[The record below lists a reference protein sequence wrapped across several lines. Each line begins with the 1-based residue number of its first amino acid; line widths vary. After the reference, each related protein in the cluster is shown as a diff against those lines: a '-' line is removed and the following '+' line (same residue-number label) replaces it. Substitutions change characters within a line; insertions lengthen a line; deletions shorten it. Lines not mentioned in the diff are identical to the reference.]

1 MARMQQKKLEQ
12 GWVACR
18 ATEVELTG
26 EELSTPAHFPIKGSS
41 EGWIEAVVPGI
52 FFFSITKYNQF

>member
-1 MARMQQKKLEQ
+1 LLEINMARMQQKKLEQ

-41 EGWIEAVVPGI
+41 EGWIEAVVPG
-52 FFFSITKYNQF
+52 T